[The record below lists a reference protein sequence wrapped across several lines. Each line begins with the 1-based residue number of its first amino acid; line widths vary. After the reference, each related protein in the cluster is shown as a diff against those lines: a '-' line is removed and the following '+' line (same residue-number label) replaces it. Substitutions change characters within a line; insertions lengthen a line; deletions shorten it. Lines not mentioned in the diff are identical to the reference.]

1 MELPTAAMLLKPGLE
16 VDAFLDRFQ
25 IPDSTRN
32 MHVRRMVSHPPNAT
46 AINSPVMWNMTS
58 GM

>member
-32 MHVRRMVSHPPNAT
+32 MHVRRMVS
-46 AINSPVMWNMTS
+46 IFESLGEKYV
-58 GM
+58 